1 MAASPPQTLAPSA
14 RWTRLDW
21 AALALLAL
29 LGALNLAQPL
39 AWDQTMFA
47 LGARRMHAGGVLYRD
62 YWDPKQPGL
71 FFFYELAGV
80 LFGWGAGGVHL
91 LELIALVGFGALLV
105 FSLRTR
111 FTHRALASW
120 APLLA
125 IGWFYAVTTDWH
137 LTQIEALVALPLY
150 VSAWS
155 AARAAETRARRTARL
170 VLAGVAGGAALAL
183 KVLFAP
189 IVLAMW
195 IVPLAR
201 IAAGTGGT
209 RGRGA
214 AAAARA
220 ALALAAGVALAV
232 APLALYFAAHHATRL
247 FLWTTF
253 VYPGQALSQLRSL
266 RIHYLLAGLGWFA
279 VTWAP
284 LLALLPFALRDAA
297 PTGPAA
303 ARTAGGRSDAL
314 TLALALWVGVGF
326 FTLMVQSLSYWEY
339 QFVLLAAPLGLLAA
353 RAVDTLWPK
362 LGRPARTAL
371 VLALVAIPAVHVAQK
386 TATLAAHGF
395 ALDAAS
401 RDSYQVAV
409 SHDRALPRIRADV
422 AWLAGSDARPGPIW
436 VMGNP
441 MIYAESGRAQAI
453 PRNGASF
460 IEYATPE
467 EWARITAD
475 LERARPTYVFVW
487 SAYLPMLSASTD
499 KCAGFLNWLG
509 TDYRAVRRT
518 REGFWFERRQVP
530 AAR

>member
-1 MAASPPQTLAPSA
+1 MAASPPQTLAPSP

-155 AARAAETRARRTARL
+155 AARAA
-170 VLAGVAGGAALAL
+170 
-183 KVLFAP
+183 
-189 IVLAMW
+189 
-195 IVPLAR
+195 
-201 IAAGTGGT
+201 
-209 RGRGA
+209 
-214 AAAARA
+214 

-232 APLALYFAAHHATRL
+232 APLALYFAAHHATRHL
-247 FLWTTF
+247 LWTTF

-297 PTGPAA
+297 PSGPAA
-303 ARTAGGRSDAL
+303 ARAAGGRSDAL

-409 SHDRALPRIRADV
+409 SHDRALPLIRADV

-518 REGFWFERRQVP
+518 REGFWFERREVP